1 MAKLGKEP
9 KLLIIGAVEYSDT
22 ITYFFK
28 DKEII
33 IHTVNKPEKLADVF
47 SKARP
52 DIVIVDC
59 VTPNVNGFALFRWL
73 RLDSGLP
80 PTPCLLITVSAK
92 QQRLHDDEITAP
104 TDFITTPI
112 RQNELEEKL
121 KALFKQKIV
130 NAKMQEAGIQ
140 PPQIKNP
147 APASAPDQTGQGH
160 VVLNPMAVGKK
171 IMIVED
177 DQDHSNVLAEF
188 LEREGYKV
196 IQSNNLESF
205 KLAVLNKPD
214 LIVLDIR
221 MPVLDGFALA
231 EVFNACRLT
240 KHIPIIFLSALH
252 EARFVEASKGLK
264 AAAYITKP
272 VKGSNLL
279 FTVGMVLRQEV
290 PPPG

>member
-33 IHTVNKPEKLADVF
+33 IHTVNKPEKLADVYN
-47 SKARP
+47 KAKP

-112 RQNELEEKL
+112 RQAELEEKL
-121 KALFKQKIV
+121 KSLFKQKLV

-140 PPQIKNP
+140 PPQLKNP
-147 APASAPDQTGQGH
+147 GPSTAEQAAQSSLQ
-160 VVLNPMAVGKK
+160 LNPMAVGKK

-279 FTVGMVLRQEV
+279 FTVGMVLQRE
-290 PPPG
+290 PPPA